1 MNYVVFVNNSI
12 MTLLKLLLPKI
23 VMVSV
28 LPNLTRNITDLKL
41 IRNPFITLENFLTRN
56 LRGLI
61 RNPNSLK
68 GKNLEPNQRLISI
81 TKKLYVTSVV

>member
-1 MNYVVFVNNSI
+1 
-12 MTLLKLLLPKI
+12 MTLLKLLLLKI

-28 LPNLTRNITDLKL
+28 PQNLTKNITNLRG
-41 IRNPFITLENFLTRN
+41 IGNPFVILENFLTRN

-61 RNPNSLK
+61 GNPVSLK

>member
-1 MNYVVFVNNSI
+1 

-28 LPNLTRNITDLKL
+28 LPNLTRNITNLKL
-41 IRNPFITLENFLTRN
+41 IGNPFVILENFLTRN

-68 GKNLEPNQRLISI
+68 GKNLEPNQRLLSI
-81 TKKLYVTSVV
+81 TKKLYVTSAV